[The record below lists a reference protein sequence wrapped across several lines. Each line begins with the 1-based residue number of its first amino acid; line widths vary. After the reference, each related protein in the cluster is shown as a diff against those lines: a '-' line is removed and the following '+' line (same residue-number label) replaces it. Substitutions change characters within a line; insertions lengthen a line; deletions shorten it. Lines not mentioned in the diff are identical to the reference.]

1 MSALRARY
9 ELAIRAT
16 DLIKAAPRRGANM
29 ECAKKAAYGRGV
41 TPQDAAGGQ
50 RPIAALHN
58 GGRPAAHK
66 PFDNA
71 RSQAREGGDLK
82 LGTAAARR

>member
-1 MSALRARY
+1 M
-9 ELAIRAT
+9 
-16 DLIKAAPRRGANM
+16 
-29 ECAKKAAYGRGV
+29 
-41 TPQDAAGGQ
+41 GGQ